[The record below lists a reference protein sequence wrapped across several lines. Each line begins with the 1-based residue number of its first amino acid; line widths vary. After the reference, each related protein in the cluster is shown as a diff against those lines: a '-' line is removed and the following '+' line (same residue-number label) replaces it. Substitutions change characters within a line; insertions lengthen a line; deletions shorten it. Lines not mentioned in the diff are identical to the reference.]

1 MTIADYDC
9 VKGGVVHPLRE
20 VRLRNCSNE
29 LLPLRSSITQT
40 TIGCQVTSAMSY
52 TNSKTWVAPEAA
64 EKERWASV
72 SVNLGRM
79 TLIPKSPFVPQTF
92 SAWLDH
98 RAGWLQDQADEEML
112 VAANLQA
119 ERKANI
125 RAGFVNGIGP
135 AFGGRIFNW
144 NRGAVLSQLTMWSV
158 WYQPSQDNPWAP
170 WPSMEEMKEE
180 GDERNTSGFNRFPA
194 LPRVPGNET
203 VVWKQKATIQPYPM
217 DRVWELPT
225 AGSIVPVHLGKPA
238 SELLGQ
244 DLLDAIGH
252 EAMPGQQSYDTQTNF
267 GDEEDNDD
275 SATLTASTNDG
286 YSTGFDLGLKQNRS
300 SGNKLQQ
307 SCKGNFKLLKLA
319 PCETTMKTVQVREQL
334 RSQLRL
340 KFTREELSVS
350 QHLIDSMRSN
360 LLQSVGNPWTTAWA

>member
-1 MTIADYDC
+1 
-9 VKGGVVHPLRE
+9 
-20 VRLRNCSNE
+20 
-29 LLPLRSSITQT
+29 
-40 TIGCQVTSAMSY
+40 MSY

-64 EKERWASV
+64 EKERWDSV

-79 TLIPKSPFVPQTF
+79 TLIPRSPFVPQTF

-119 ERKANI
+119 ERKANM

-135 AFGGRIFNW
+135 AFGGRIFNC

-158 WYQPSQDNPWAP
+158 WYQPPQDNACAP

-203 VVWKQKATIQPYPM
+203 VVWKQKATIEPYPM

-225 AGSIVPVHLGKPA
+225 AESIVAPYLDKPA
-238 SELLGQ
+238 SELLGRN
-244 DLLDAIGH
+244 LLDAIGH
-252 EAMPGQQSYDTQTNF
+252 EELPGQQSYDTQTNI
-267 GDEEDNDD
+267 GDDDDNDD

-286 YSTGFDLGLKQNRS
+286 FPTGFDLGLKENKS
-300 SGNKLQQ
+300 SNNKLQQ
-307 SCKGNFKLLKLA
+307 SCKGDLKLLGLA
-319 PCETTMKTVQVREQL
+319 PRATTMKTIQIGEQL
-334 RSQLRL
+334 RRQLRL

-350 QHLIDSMRSN
+350 QQMIDSMHCN
-360 LLQSVGNPWTTAWA
+360 PLQSVQNPWSTAWA